1 MAMNEETRD
10 YLRRL
15 DRSHY
20 QGLAIVHWS
29 HTVEERKTG
38 WLGDGFHVGFREI
51 LIHAGFLHG
60 LFCPAYCLMPDHFHV
75 VWSGLRKDS
84 DQLTATTWM
93 RRRVNG
99 LLATDGCQLQ
109 KQAYDR
115 VLRDSD
121 RDRFAFEKL
130 IGYVFMN
137 PDRASLVGEGAP
149 RSDWKWRDSIL
160 PAYPEVGWQRSSP
173 DSYWD
178 LYWKLYH
185 RAIDSGLDGNP

>member
-1 MAMNEETRD
+1 MNEESRD

-38 WLGDGFHVGFREI
+38 WLDDGFHAGFREI

-60 LFCPAYCLMPDHFHV
+60 LFCPSYCLMPDHFHV
-75 VWSGLRKDS
+75 VWSGLREDS
-84 DQLTATTWM
+84 DQLTAATWM
-93 RRRVNG
+93 RRRVNA
-99 LLATDGCQLQ
+99 LLAKDGCQLQ

-130 IGYVFMN
+130 VGYVFMN

-160 PAYPEVGWQRSSP
+160 PAYPEVCWQQSSP

-185 RAIDSGLDGNP
+185 RAIDSEA